1 MLAQHPLAGAPWPA
15 HCLSESVSWPTALAA
30 TQLGRQELPDVLVD
44 THSLWPP
51 SLALQNETGGVCLV
65 SGQRDFDR

>member
-1 MLAQHPLAGAPWPA
+1 M
-15 HCLSESVSWPTALAA
+15 ALAA
-30 TQLGRQELPDVLVD
+30 TQLGHQEMPDVLVD

-51 SLALQNETGGVCLV
+51 SLALQNETGGICLV